1 MKKTKVVCTMGPNT
15 NDRELMRKLIQN
27 GMDVAR
33 FNFSHGDHEEQK
45 GRMDMLKE
53 LREEEHANT
62 AILLDTKGP
71 EIRTGLLKD
80 GKDVNISSLGR
91 FQLSIGCDEDV
102 YSDTK
107 NSIQKVAVRGVRFQ
121 ANKELMEVVGEPTF
135 REVARNAAIVATSA
149 QELIPLLDEYFK
161 TNSHITRAEFESAFN
176 LKRATATLRLKELT
190 NMGVIKQE
198 GAGKDTKYIKA

>member
-1 MKKTKVVCTMGPNT
+1 MAIDIEWQIKPPHKNDNGDKPKLFPRKAKV
-15 NDRELMRKLIQN
+15 
-27 GMDVAR
+27 DVADEKLLAKKLAAH
-33 FNFSHGDHEEQK
+33 SGISTGVALDVLE
-45 GRMDMLKE
+45 DM
-53 LREEEHANT
+53 
-62 AILLDTKGP
+62 G
-71 EIRTGLLKD
+71 EIIAGLLRD

-121 ANKELMEVVGEPTF
+121 ANKYLMDTVGEPTF

>member
-1 MKKTKVVCTMGPNT
+1 MAIDIEWQIKPPHKNDNGDKPKLFPRKAKV
-15 NDRELMRKLIQN
+15 
-27 GMDVAR
+27 DVADEKLLAKKLAAH
-33 FNFSHGDHEEQK
+33 SGISTGVALAVLE
-45 GRMDMLKE
+45 DMGEIMGE
-53 LREEEHANT
+53 LLQE
-62 AILLDTKGP
+62 
-71 EIRTGLLKD
+71 
-80 GKDVNISSLGR
+80 GKDINISSLGR
-91 FQLSIGCDEDV
+91 FSLSIGCDEDV

-107 NSIQKVAVRGVRFQ
+107 NSKQKVAVRGVRFQ

-161 TNSHITRAEFESAFN
+161 THSHITRAEFESAFN

>member
-1 MKKTKVVCTMGPNT
+1 MAIDIEWQAKPALQQGDGDKPKLFP
-15 NDRELMRKLIQN
+15 RKAN
-27 GMDVAR
+27 VDVADENLVAKR
-33 FNFSHGDHEEQK
+33 LAAHSGISTGVALAVLE
-45 GRMDMLKE
+45 DMGEIMGE
-53 LREEEHANT
+53 LLQE
-62 AILLDTKGP
+62 
-71 EIRTGLLKD
+71 
-80 GKDVNISSLGR
+80 GKDINISSLGR
-91 FQLSIGCDEDV
+91 FSLSIGCDEDV

-107 NSIQKVAVRGVRFQ
+107 NSKQKVAVRGVRFQ
-121 ANKELMEVVGEPTF
+121 ANKYLMDTVGEPTF

>member
-1 MKKTKVVCTMGPNT
+1 MAIDIEWQIRPPHKNDSGDKPKLFPRKANVEVVDENLVAKKLAAHSGMSMGVA
-15 NDRELMRKLIQN
+15 L
-27 GMDVAR
+27 DVL
-33 FNFSHGDHEEQK
+33 E
-45 GRMDMLKE
+45 DMGTII
-53 LREEEHANT
+53 A
-62 AILLDTKGP
+62 
-71 EIRTGLLKD
+71 GLLRD

-91 FQLSIGCDEDV
+91 FQLSIGCDEEV

-121 ANKELMEVVGEPTF
+121 ANKYLMDTVGEPTF
-135 REVARNAAIVATSA
+135 REVARNAAIIATSVE
-149 QELIPLLDEYFK
+149 ELIPLLDEYFK
-161 TNSHITRAEFESAFN
+161 THSHITRAEFESAFN

>member
-1 MKKTKVVCTMGPNT
+1 MAIDIEWQIKPPHK
-15 NDRELMRKLIQN
+15 NDNGDKPKLFPRKAN
-27 GMDVAR
+27 VDVADENLVAKR
-33 FNFSHGDHEEQK
+33 LAAHSGMSMGVALDVLE
-45 GRMDMLKE
+45 DM
-53 LREEEHANT
+53 
-62 AILLDTKGP
+62 G
-71 EIRTGLLKD
+71 EIIAGLLRD

-91 FQLSIGCDEDV
+91 FSLSIGCDEDV

-121 ANKELMEVVGEPTF
+121 ANKYLMDTVGEPTF
-135 REVARNAAIVATSA
+135 REVARNAAIVATST
-149 QELIPLLDEYFK
+149 QELVPLLDEYFK
-161 TNSHITRAEFESAFN
+161 THSHITRAEFENAFN

>member
-1 MKKTKVVCTMGPNT
+1 MAIDIEWQAKPALQQGDGDKPKLFPRKANVEVVDENLVAKKLAAHSGMSMGVA
-15 NDRELMRKLIQN
+15 L
-27 GMDVAR
+27 DVL
-33 FNFSHGDHEEQK
+33 E
-45 GRMDMLKE
+45 DMGAIIAGL
-53 LREEEHANT
+53 LRE
-62 AILLDTKGP
+62 
-71 EIRTGLLKD
+71 

-91 FQLSIGCDEDV
+91 FSLSIGCDEEV

-121 ANKELMEVVGEPTF
+121 ANKYLMDTVGEPTF
-135 REVARNAAIVATSA
+135 REVARNAAIIATSVE
-149 QELIPLLDEYFK
+149 ELIPLLDEYFK
-161 TNSHITRAEFESAFN
+161 THSHITRAEFESAFN

>member
-1 MKKTKVVCTMGPNT
+1 MAIDIEWQIKPPHKNDNGDKPKLFPRKANVEVVDENLVAKKLAAHSGMSMGVA
-15 NDRELMRKLIQN
+15 L
-27 GMDVAR
+27 DVL
-33 FNFSHGDHEEQK
+33 E
-45 GRMDMLKE
+45 DM
-53 LREEEHANT
+53 
-62 AILLDTKGP
+62 G
-71 EIRTGLLKD
+71 EIIAGLLRD

-121 ANKELMEVVGEPTF
+121 ANKYLIDTVGEPTF
-135 REVARNAAIVATSA
+135 REVARNAAIVATST

-161 TNSHITRAEFESAFN
+161 THSHITRAEFESRFN
-176 LKRATATLRLKELT
+176 LKRTTAFTRLKELEE
-190 NMGVIKQE
+190 MGVIKQE

>member
-1 MKKTKVVCTMGPNT
+1 MAIDIEWQIKPPHKNDNGDKPKLFPRKANVEVADENLVAKRLAAHSGMSMGVA
-15 NDRELMRKLIQN
+15 L
-27 GMDVAR
+27 DVL
-33 FNFSHGDHEEQK
+33 E
-45 GRMDMLKE
+45 DMGTII
-53 LREEEHANT
+53 A
-62 AILLDTKGP
+62 
-71 EIRTGLLKD
+71 GLLRD

-91 FQLSIGCDEDV
+91 FQLSIGCDEEV

-121 ANKELMEVVGEPTF
+121 ANKYLMDTVGEPTF
-135 REVARNAAIVATSA
+135 REVARNAAIIATSVE
-149 QELIPLLDEYFK
+149 ELIPLLDEYFK
-161 TNSHITRAEFESAFN
+161 THSHITRAEFESAFN

>member
-1 MKKTKVVCTMGPNT
+1 MAIDIEWQIKPPHKNDNGDKPKLFPRKANVEVVDENLVAKKLAAHSGMSMGVA
-15 NDRELMRKLIQN
+15 L
-27 GMDVAR
+27 DVL
-33 FNFSHGDHEEQK
+33 E
-45 GRMDMLKE
+45 DMGTII
-53 LREEEHANT
+53 A
-62 AILLDTKGP
+62 
-71 EIRTGLLKD
+71 GLLRD

-91 FQLSIGCDEDV
+91 FQLSIGCDEEV

-135 REVARNAAIVATSA
+135 REVARNAAIIATSVE
-149 QELIPLLDEYFK
+149 ELIPLLDEYFK
-161 TNSHITRAEFESAFN
+161 THSHITRAEFESAFN

>member
-1 MKKTKVVCTMGPNT
+1 MAIDIEWQIKPPHKNDNGDKPKLFPRKAKV
-15 NDRELMRKLIQN
+15 
-27 GMDVAR
+27 DVADEKLLAKKLAAH
-33 FNFSHGDHEEQK
+33 SGISTGVALAVLE
-45 GRMDMLKE
+45 DMGEIMGE
-53 LREEEHANT
+53 LLQE
-62 AILLDTKGP
+62 
-71 EIRTGLLKD
+71 
-80 GKDVNISSLGR
+80 GKDINISSLGR
-91 FQLSIGCDEDV
+91 FSLSIGCDEDV

-107 NSIQKVAVRGVRFQ
+107 NSKQKVAVRGVRFQ

-149 QELIPLLDEYFK
+149 QELVPLLDEYFK

>member
-1 MKKTKVVCTMGPNT
+1 MAIDIEWQIKPPHKNDNGDKPKLFPRKANVEVVDENLVAKKLAAHSGMSMGVA
-15 NDRELMRKLIQN
+15 L
-27 GMDVAR
+27 DVL
-33 FNFSHGDHEEQK
+33 E
-45 GRMDMLKE
+45 DMG
-53 LREEEHANT
+53 
-62 AILLDTKGP
+62 AI
-71 EIRTGLLKD
+71 IAGLLRD

-121 ANKELMEVVGEPTF
+121 ANKYLMDTVGEPTF

-149 QELIPLLDEYFK
+149 QELVPLLDEYFK
-161 TNSHITRAEFESAFN
+161 THSHITRAEFESAFN

>member
-1 MKKTKVVCTMGPNT
+1 MAIDIEWQIKPPHKNDNGDKPKLFPRKAKV
-15 NDRELMRKLIQN
+15 
-27 GMDVAR
+27 DVADEKLLAKKLAAH
-33 FNFSHGDHEEQK
+33 SGISTGVALAVLE
-45 GRMDMLKE
+45 DMGEIMGEL
-53 LREEEHANT
+53 LRE
-62 AILLDTKGP
+62 
-71 EIRTGLLKD
+71 

-107 NSIQKVAVRGVRFQ
+107 NSKQKVAVRGVRFQ

-135 REVARNAAIVATSA
+135 REVARNAAIVATSVE
-149 QELIPLLDEYFK
+149 ELIPLLDKYFK
-161 TNSHITRAEFESAFN
+161 MHSHITRAEFESAFN

-198 GAGKDTKYIKA
+198 GAGKDTKYIKT

>member
-1 MKKTKVVCTMGPNT
+1 MAIDIEWQIKPPHKNDNGDKPKLFPRKANVEVVDENLVAKKLAAHSGMSMGVA
-15 NDRELMRKLIQN
+15 L
-27 GMDVAR
+27 DVL
-33 FNFSHGDHEEQK
+33 E
-45 GRMDMLKE
+45 DMGTII
-53 LREEEHANT
+53 A
-62 AILLDTKGP
+62 
-71 EIRTGLLKD
+71 GLLRD

-91 FQLSIGCDEDV
+91 FQLSIGCDEEV

-121 ANKELMEVVGEPTF
+121 ANKELMEVVGESTF
-135 REVARNAAIVATSA
+135 REVARNAAIIATSVE
-149 QELIPLLDEYFK
+149 ELIPLLDEYFK
-161 TNSHITRAEFESAFN
+161 THSHITRAEFESAFN

>member
-1 MKKTKVVCTMGPNT
+1 MAIDIEWQIRPPHKNDSGDKPKLFPRKANVEVADENLVAKRLAAHSGMSMGVA
-15 NDRELMRKLIQN
+15 L
-27 GMDVAR
+27 DVL
-33 FNFSHGDHEEQK
+33 E
-45 GRMDMLKE
+45 DMGTII
-53 LREEEHANT
+53 A
-62 AILLDTKGP
+62 
-71 EIRTGLLKD
+71 GLLRD

-91 FQLSIGCDEDV
+91 FQLSIGCDEEV

-121 ANKELMEVVGEPTF
+121 ANKYLMDTVGEPTF
-135 REVARNAAIVATSA
+135 REVARNAAIIATSVE
-149 QELIPLLDEYFK
+149 ELIPLLDEYFK
-161 TNSHITRAEFESAFN
+161 THSHITRAEFESAFN

>member
-1 MKKTKVVCTMGPNT
+1 MAIDIEWQIKPPHKNDNGDKPKLFPRKANVEVVDENLVAKRLAAHSGMSMGVA
-15 NDRELMRKLIQN
+15 L
-27 GMDVAR
+27 DVL
-33 FNFSHGDHEEQK
+33 E
-45 GRMDMLKE
+45 DM
-53 LREEEHANT
+53 
-62 AILLDTKGP
+62 G
-71 EIRTGLLKD
+71 EIIAGLLKD

-121 ANKELMEVVGEPTF
+121 ANKYLMDTVGEPTF
-135 REVARNAAIVATSA
+135 REVARNAAIVATSV
-149 QELIPLLDEYFK
+149 EGLIPLLDEYFK
-161 TNSHITRAEFESAFN
+161 THSHITRAEFESAFN

>member
-1 MKKTKVVCTMGPNT
+1 MAIDIEWQIKPPHKNDNGAKPKLFPRKAKV
-15 NDRELMRKLIQN
+15 
-27 GMDVAR
+27 DVADENLVAKR
-33 FNFSHGDHEEQK
+33 LAAHSGMSIGVALDVLE
-45 GRMDMLKE
+45 DMGEIMGEL
-53 LREEEHANT
+53 LRE
-62 AILLDTKGP
+62 
-71 EIRTGLLKD
+71 
-80 GKDVNISSLGR
+80 GKDINISSLGR
-91 FQLSIGCDEDV
+91 FSLSIGCDEDV

-107 NSIQKVAVRGVRFQ
+107 NSQQKVAVRGVRFQ

-135 REVARNAAIVATSA
+135 REVARNAAIVATST